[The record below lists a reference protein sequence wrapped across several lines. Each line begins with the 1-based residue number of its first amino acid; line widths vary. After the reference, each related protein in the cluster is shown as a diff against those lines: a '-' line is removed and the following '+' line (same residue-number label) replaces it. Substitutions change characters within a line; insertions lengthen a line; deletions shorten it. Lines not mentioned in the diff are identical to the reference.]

1 MKQCI
6 MIILVLSATAVH
18 ADDFVYKYLVMTASN
33 GTKTSVSV
41 ADLNMKFVDGQLV
54 AVNADGTTSFSLSSL
69 ASMSFSEEAVN
80 SSGTTT
86 GVNQP
91 HCTQPLQVFTPSGV
105 VKGSFDSLSQMRKA
119 LPAGIYIVKQN
130 GKVIKMT
137 IK

>member
-6 MIILVLSATAVH
+6 MIILVFTATAVH

-41 ADLNMKFVDGQLV
+41 ADLNMKLVDGQLV
-54 AVNADGTTSFSLSSL
+54 AVNADGTTSVSLSSL
-69 ASMSFSEEAVN
+69 ASMFFSEEAVS

-86 GVNQP
+86 GVDLP
-91 HCTQPLQVFTPSGV
+91 DSTQPLKVFTPSGV
-105 VKGSFDSLSQMRKA
+105 AKGRFDNLSQLREA
-119 LPAGIYIVKQN
+119 LPAGIYVVKQN
-130 GKVIKMT
+130 GKVTKTT